1 MAKELNKLNPKQF
14 FKNIIKRK
22 NPDEML
28 EAAKKAGLEK
38 TLGVWDLIILGI
50 GAIIGSGIFAVVG
63 IAAAGGPES
72 MGAGPALIVS
82 MFVAAFACVF
92 SALCYSEFASMIPV
106 AGGAY
111 LYTFATLG
119 EFAAWMVGWIL
130 MLEYAIGYIAVA
142 CAWSNHFMQL
152 LKGFGGHLPTALANP
167 PVWLVNDYRSASKI
181 LTDSGFNPETVIPN
195 FHGIPICINLPA
207 IFIIVAITLIL
218 IKGTKDSTKMAGF
231 MVFLKLAVI
240 ALFVLVGAFYI
251 KPVNWVPFA
260 PNGVEGVFMGA
271 FIIFFAYIGFD
282 ALATTAEECKNPQK
296 DLPIGI
302 IGSLAVTTVI
312 YVLVALVLTGMQP
325 TSGGM
330 IPAGFLK
337 APMAYVMGV
346 VGQNWVAGLI
356 TIGSLAGLT
365 SVLLVLQL
373 AATRILYAMSRD
385 NFLPKRLQKIHP
397 KFHTPHILTWIVGI
411 LSVIGT
417 LTLDLNVAAELC
429 NFGTFTSF
437 IIVCVAVLIL
447 RKTDP
452 DRHRPFKVPFSPLF
466 PILGIICCGGL
477 MIYSMQ
483 FLTTSTLLFPIWVG
497 IGALI
502 YFNYGYRKNRKAERM
517 QEQVQ
522 QEAQEQEPIEEK
534 EIKIYEQPITD

>member
-1 MAKELNKLNPKQF
+1 MAKNSYRANFSKQF
-14 FKNIIKRK
+14 LKNIIKTK
-22 NPDEML
+22 NPDDML
-28 EAAKKAGLEK
+28 TDAKNEGLEK

-63 IAAAGGPES
+63 IAAAGGAES
-72 MGAGPALIVS
+72 VGAGPALVVS

-92 SALCYSEFASMIPV
+92 SALCYSEFAAMIPV

-111 LYTFATLG
+111 TYTFATLG

-142 CAWSNHFMQL
+142 CAWSNHFLQL
-152 LKGFGGHLPTALANP
+152 LKGFSRFLPTWLSNP
-167 PVWLVNDYRSASKI
+167 PIYLVNDLKTATKALVDKGIDPS
-181 LTDSGFNPETVIPN
+181 TVIPS
-195 FHGIPICINLPA
+195 FHGIQFCVNLPA
-207 IFIIVAITLIL
+207 ICIVLAITSIL
-218 IKGTKDSTKMAGF
+218 IKGMKDSAKMASA
-231 MVFLKLAVI
+231 MVCIKLGVI
-240 ALFVLVGAFYI
+240 ALFIICGALYV
-251 KPVNWVPFA
+251 KPTNWTPFA
-260 PNGVEGVFMGA
+260 PNGVEGIFMGA

-302 IGSLAVTTVI
+302 IGSLIVTTIV

-325 TSGGM
+325 TSGCV

-337 APMAYVMGV
+337 APMAYAMTMA
-346 VGQNWVAGLI
+346 GQNWAAGLI
-356 TIGSLAGLT
+356 SIGSLAGLT

-385 NFLPKRLQKIHP
+385 NFLPKALQKLHP
-397 KFHTPHILTWIVGI
+397 KFHTPHILTWAVGI
-411 LSVIGT
+411 ICIIGT

-466 PILGIICCGGL
+466 PVLGIVCCGGL

-483 FLTTSTLLFPIWVG
+483 FLTTSAFLFPIWVG
-497 IGALI
+497 LGALI
-502 YFNYGYRKNRKAERM
+502 YFHYGYKKNRITEIFEKR
-517 QEQVQ
+517 Q
-522 QEAQEQEPIEEK
+522 QSQEK
-534 EIKIYEQPITD
+534 ETIEYEEQPITQ

>member
-1 MAKELNKLNPKQF
+1 MKKTHRANLSKQF
-14 FKNIIKRK
+14 LKNIIKRK

-28 EAAKKAGLEK
+28 SEAKKEGLEK

-72 MGAGPALIVS
+72 IGAGPALIVS
-82 MFVAAFACVF
+82 MIVAAVACVF

-111 LYTFATLG
+111 IYTFATLG

-142 CAWSNHFMQL
+142 CAWSNYFVQL
-152 LKGFGGHLPTALANP
+152 LKGLGHFLPTWLSNP
-167 PVWLVNDYRSASKI
+167 PVWLVNDTRTATKM
-181 LTDSGFNPETVIPN
+181 LLNSGVDPHSVIPSIL
-195 FHGIPICINLPA
+195 GMPICINVPA
-207 IFIIVAITLIL
+207 ILAIVGITLIL
-218 IKGTKDSTKMAGF
+218 IKGTKDSTKMAGI
-231 MVFLKLAVI
+231 MVVVKLAVI
-240 ALFVLVGAFYI
+240 SLFLLVGTFYV
-251 KPVNWVPFA
+251 KPENWVPFA
-260 PNGVEGVFMGA
+260 PNGIQGVFMGA

-302 IGSLAVTTVI
+302 IGSLVATTVI

-325 TSGGM
+325 TSGGV

-337 APMAYVMGV
+337 APMSYVMGV
-346 VGQNWVAGLI
+346 AGQNWAAGLI

-365 SVLLVLQL
+365 SVLLVLQM

-385 NFLPKRLQKIHP
+385 NFLPKRLQKLHP
-397 KFHTPHILTWIVGI
+397 KFHTPHILTWTVGVIAI
-411 LSVIGT
+411 LGT

-452 DRHRPFKVPFSPLF
+452 DRYRPFRVPFSPLF
-466 PILGIICCGGL
+466 PILGIVCCGGL

-483 FLTTSTLLFPIWVG
+483 FLTISALLFPIWVG
-497 IGALI
+497 FGALI
-502 YFNYGYRKNRKAERM
+502 YFHYGYKRNRANEVFETRQRR
-517 QEQVQ
+517 QEK
-522 QEAQEQEPIEEK
+522 EDEK
-534 EIKIYEQPITD
+534 EIGIHEELPIIN

>member
-1 MAKELNKLNPKQF
+1 MTKHAHRPNFSKQF
-14 FKNIIKRK
+14 LRNMIRTK

-28 EAAKKAGLEK
+28 AETKGAGLEK
-38 TLGVWDLIILGI
+38 TLGALDLIILGI

-63 IAAAGGPES
+63 IAAAGGAES
-72 MGAGPALIVS
+72 VGAGPALILS
-82 MFVAAFACVF
+82 MIIAAFACVF
-92 SALCYSEFASMIPV
+92 SALCYSEFAAMIPV

-111 LYTFATLG
+111 TYTFATLG
-119 EFAAWMVGWIL
+119 EFAAWMVGWVL

-142 CAWSNHFMQL
+142 CAWSNHLMQF
-152 LKGFGGHLPTALANP
+152 LKGFGHFLPKWIVNP
-167 PVWLVNDYRSASKI
+167 PVYLVNDARSAAKI
-181 LTDSGFNPETVIPN
+181 ITDNGLDPNTVIPH
-195 FHGIPICINLPA
+195 FHGIPLCINIPA
-207 IFIIVAITLIL
+207 IFIVTLITLIL
-218 IKGTKDSTKMAGF
+218 IKGTKDSTKMAGI
-231 MVFLKLAVI
+231 MVGIKLAVI
-240 ALFVLVGAFYI
+240 ALFVLVGAFFV
-251 KPVNWVPFA
+251 KPANWTPFA
-260 PNGVEGVFMGA
+260 PNGFEGVFMGA

-296 DLPIGI
+296 DLPVGI
-302 IGSLAVTTVI
+302 IGSLIVTTIV

-325 TSGGM
+325 TSGVA

-337 APMAYVMGV
+337 APMAYVMGLS
-346 VGQNWVAGLI
+346 GQNWVAGFI
-356 TIGSLAGLT
+356 SVGSLAGLT

-385 NFLPKRLQKIHP
+385 NFLPKNLQKLHP
-397 KFHTPHILTWIVGI
+397 KFHTPHVLTWIVGAVC
-411 LSVIGT
+411 VIGT

-452 DRHRPFKVPFSPLF
+452 DRHRPFKVPFSPFF
-466 PILGIICCGGL
+466 PIMGIVCCGGL

-483 FLTTSTLLFPIWVG
+483 FLTTSAALFPVWVG

-502 YFNYGYRKNRKAERM
+502 YFHYGYKKNRKVEIAEIEA
-517 QEQVQ
+517 EQKQ
-522 QEAQEQEPIEEK
+522 NSEK
-534 EIKIYEQPITD
+534 EIGIYEQPVTDQI